1 MSDEGLSFKEMCA
14 AFDVTPRTVRYYEY
28 IELLNPTRKGRSRF
42 YGPRELARMKLIMRG
57 RKFGFS
63 LEEIRQWLL
72 LYEEKGTDV
81 QFSVFIEYA
90 DRQIAELEKER
101 SALAETI
108 SDLKALRDETQDI
121 LDQRIEEMPRR
132 SQS

>member
-1 MSDEGLSFKEMCA
+1 MSDTGLSFKEMCA
-14 AFDVTPRTVRYYEY
+14 EFDVTPRTLRYYEY
-28 IELLNPTRKGRSRF
+28 IELLNPTRQGRSRF
-42 YGPRELARMKLIMRG
+42 YGTREVARMKLIMRG

-72 LYEEKGTDV
+72 LYEEKGTDI

-101 SALAETI
+101 ATLAETI
-108 SDLKALRDETQDI
+108 ADLTALRDETQDI
-121 LDQRIEEMPRR
+121 LDQRGKNA
-132 SQS
+132 SGKS

>member
-1 MSDEGLSFKEMCA
+1 MSNTGLSFKEMCA
-14 AFDVTPRTVRYYEY
+14 EFDVTPRTLRYYEY
-28 IELLNPTRKGRSRF
+28 IELLNPTRQGRSRF
-42 YGPRELARMKLIMRG
+42 YGTREVARMKLIMRG

-101 SALAETI
+101 ATLAETI
-108 SDLKALRDETQDI
+108 ADLTALRDETQDI
-121 LDQRIEEMPRR
+121 LDQRGQKASRK
-132 SQS
+132 S

>member
-1 MSDEGLSFKEMCA
+1 
-14 AFDVTPRTVRYYEY
+14 
-28 IELLNPTRKGRSRF
+28 
-42 YGPRELARMKLIMRG
+42 MRG
-57 RKFGFS
+57 LNFGFS

-81 QFSVFIEYA
+81 EFSVFIEYA

-101 SALAETI
+101 ATLAETI
-108 SDLKALRDETQDI
+108 ADLTALRDETQDI
-121 LDQRIEEMPRR
+121 LDQRAKKVSGN